1 MVQWIRGSTN
11 PAYAQISRFKIT
23 IVRIWILT
31 AISIVSDTISRD
43 KMWIQGHFC
52 VLHCVFNIFICCM
65 QSFLLI
71 YISVYCE
78 FVGSYVMLLVGKR
91 TYSYLD
97 KFKIKQ
103 TFRQFARKTVI
114 LKFIS
119 TWVVVAKCLAVY
131 VYSWLLV

>member
-1 MVQWIRGSTN
+1 
-11 PAYAQISRFKIT
+11 
-23 IVRIWILT
+23 
-31 AISIVSDTISRD
+31 
-43 KMWIQGHFC
+43 
-52 VLHCVFNIFICCM
+52 M

-103 TFRQFARKTVI
+103 TFRQFTKKMVI
-114 LKFIS
+114 LKFI
-119 TWVVVAKCLAVY
+119 
-131 VYSWLLV
+131 